1 MVSPSV
7 SGLES
12 ALMKIT
18 GVERSLVFEWVR
30 NSANYTDVMPG
41 DRSVTPPILL
51 RGSLSPPGAG
61 PSLS

>member
-1 MVSPSV
+1 MQVGKGIGHQG
-7 SGLES
+7 SG
-12 ALMKIT
+12 ALLFVK
-18 GVERSLVFEWVR
+18 VR

-51 RGSLSPPGAG
+51 RGSLSLSKAG

>member
-1 MVSPSV
+1 VCKCRWVKESGTAGGSV
-7 SGLES
+7 
-12 ALMKIT
+12 A
-18 GVERSLVFEWVR
+18 LVFEWVR

>member
-1 MVSPSV
+1 MEVGKGIGHQG
-7 SGLES
+7 SG
-12 ALMKIT
+12 ALLFVK
-18 GVERSLVFEWVR
+18 VR

-51 RGSLSPPGAG
+51 RGSLSPPKAG